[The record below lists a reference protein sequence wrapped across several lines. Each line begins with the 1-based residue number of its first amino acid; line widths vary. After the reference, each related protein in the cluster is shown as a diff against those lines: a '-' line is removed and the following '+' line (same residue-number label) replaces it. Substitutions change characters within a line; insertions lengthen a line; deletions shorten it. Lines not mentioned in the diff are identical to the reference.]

1 MSDPTR
7 RPDDWTPPASAH
19 PSQQSG
25 QPPAWH
31 PTQPSP
37 APYLQQYPQPG
48 YGAPQSV
55 PAGYP
60 SPALPA
66 PLPPT
71 PALITG
77 LPVEERSF
85 SGFYR
90 APRWRWWKPIL
101 AVLLTVVVFVVFST
115 VLTVVGL
122 VADGVDLM
130 GLAADPDS
138 LEIGPGLFLAN
149 NVALALSIPTAMLVQ
164 WLFTGQRPRWLSS
177 VQGRFRWGWFG
188 LCAAIALP
196 VWIVV
201 LVVETL
207 LTGVPP
213 DVGVRP
219 YTVVMVVGILL
230 TTPFQ
235 AAGEEYAIRGLQQR
249 LVASYFPS
257 DLVGFLAGALVTS
270 WTFMLIHA
278 AADPWL
284 NVYYFTFG
292 VLTAWVTWRTG
303 GLEAAVALHVVNNL
317 VSEAFL
323 PFSDIGGMFDRS
335 VGAAD
340 ATVLVNLAVM
350 AGTTVLLA
358 WLARRRGIVRTAAP
372 GRAEVER
379 AHALARSAWGPHS

>member
-37 APYLQQYPQPG
+37 APYLQQSPQPG